1 MKKKKIILLLLKNIL
16 KSFPMRKSKEELIEI
31 WLDTEKRFKDY
42 PNKITGYKSNKST
55 RLQYKQG
62 EFNLTVENQDCMVVA
77 ERLSKL
83 GRTCM
88 LNMASYKHPGGGVM
102 RGAMAQE
109 EELSRRSN
117 LMLDLTT
124 YDYPLAVNDFI
135 YSSEVTFFKDGNY
148 QLIEPFDCD
157 VITIAATNLNGLPMP
172 KNYELIMR
180 SKIRTMI
187 IESQNNGCRNLVLS
201 AFGCGVFKNDPYVV
215 AQYFKDELRLL
226 GTYFDNIVFA
236 IINDRNS
243 VASNYEIFN
252 EVIG

>member
-1 MKKKKIILLLLKNIL
+1 
-16 KSFPMRKSKEELIEI
+16 
-31 WLDTEKRFKDY
+31 
-42 PNKITGYKSNKST
+42 
-55 RLQYKQG
+55 
-62 EFNLTVENQDCMVVA
+62 MVVA

-124 YDYPLAVNDFI
+124 YEYPLSLNEFI
-135 YSSEVTFFKDGNY
+135 YSKDVTFFKDGNY
-148 QLIEPFDCD
+148 QLMDSFDCH
-157 VITIAATNLNGLPMP
+157 VITIASINLNGLPMP
-172 KNYELIMR
+172 KNYEAIMR
-180 SKIRTMI
+180 TKIRTMI
-187 IESQNNGCRNLVLS
+187 VEAQINGCENLVLS

-215 AQYFKDELRLL
+215 AQYFKDELVHL
-226 GTYFDNIVFA
+226 GAYFDNVVFA

-243 VASNYEIFN
+243 VGSNYEIFN
-252 EVIG
+252 EVLG

>member
-1 MKKKKIILLLLKNIL
+1 
-16 KSFPMRKSKEELIEI
+16 MRKSKEELIQI
-31 WLDTEKRFKDY
+31 WLDTETRFKDY
-42 PNKITGYKSNKST
+42 HSKITGYKSNRFNNLPS
-55 RLQYKQG
+55 KQG
-62 EFNLTVENQDCMVVA
+62 IFNLTVQNQDCMVVA

-124 YDYPLAVNDFI
+124 YDYPLALNEFI
-135 YSSEVTFFKDGNY
+135 YSKDVTFFKDGDY
-148 QLIEPFDCD
+148 QLIDSFECD
-157 VITIAATNLNGLPMP
+157 VITIAAINLNGLPIP
-172 KNYELIMR
+172 KNYEAIMR
-180 SKIRTMI
+180 PKIRTMI
-187 IESQNNGCRNLVLS
+187 VEAHNNGCKNLVLS

-215 AQYFKDELRLL
+215 AQFFKDELRLL
-226 GTYFDNIVFA
+226 GAYFDNVVFA

-243 VASNYEIFN
+243 VGSNYEIFN
-252 EVIG
+252 EVLS

>member
-1 MKKKKIILLLLKNIL
+1 
-16 KSFPMRKSKEELIEI
+16 MRKSKEELIQI
-31 WLDTEKRFKDY
+31 WLDTESRFKDY
-42 PNKITGYKSNKST
+42 PNKITGYKSNRSNNLAN
-55 RLQYKQG
+55 RHG
-62 EFNLTVENQDCMVVA
+62 DHNLTVENQDCMVVA
-77 ERLSKL
+77 DRLSKL

-124 YDYPLAVNDFI
+124 YDYPLALNEFI
-135 YSSEVTFFKDGNY
+135 YSKDVTFFKDGDY
-148 QLIEPFDCD
+148 QLIQPFDCD

-172 KNYELIMR
+172 KNYEAIMR
-180 SKIRTMI
+180 SKVRTMI
-187 IESQNNGCRNLVLS
+187 VEAHNNGCKNLVLS

-215 AQYFKDELRLL
+215 AQFFKDELEHL
-226 GTYFDNIVFA
+226 GAYFDNIVFA

-243 VASNYEIFN
+243 VGSNYEIFN
-252 EVIG
+252 EVLS